1 MVVCYKEIKKDSFN
15 HMVIIMKKSLA
26 VFVAVTGLLLSACS
40 GKVTHSASK
49 NYSDYSSLEVYDGT
63 FDSFMYV
70 EEYKN
75 HLYLIL
81 DMYYD
86 KLQPYIINTGE
97 FERLISNQ
105 ADDNADTDNL
115 PAIEY
120 SQYVSDYDSLAM
132 KSNYKITQ
140 PLKDSDT
147 FTTLSKDISDF
158 QFEILFSEKEN
169 DTGAFVQRLEKPISF
184 KLLNDGKPI
193 SAIA

>member
-1 MVVCYKEIKKDSFN
+1 
-15 HMVIIMKKSLA
+15 MVIIMKKSLA
-26 VFVAVTGLLLSACS
+26 LFVAVTGLLLSACS
-40 GKVTHSASK
+40 GKVTHQASK

-70 EEYKN
+70 EDYQN

-97 FERLISNQ
+97 FERLVSNQ
-105 ADDNADTDNL
+105 ADDNADTNNL
-115 PAIEY
+115 PAIDY

-140 PLKDSDT
+140 PLKNSET
-147 FTTLSKDISDF
+147 FTSLSKDISDF
-158 QFEILFSEKEN
+158 KFEILFSEKGN
-169 DTGAFVQRLEKPISF
+169 DTGEFVQRLEKPISF
-184 KLLNDGKPI
+184 KLLHDGKTI
-193 SAIA
+193 LVS

>member
-1 MVVCYKEIKKDSFN
+1 MVVCYIEIKKDSFN

-40 GKVTHSASK
+40 GKVTHPANK

-70 EEYKN
+70 EEYQN

-97 FERLISNQ
+97 FERLLSNQ
-105 ADDNADTDNL
+105 ADDDAETDNL
-115 PAIEY
+115 PTIDY
-120 SQYVSDYDSLAM
+120 SQYVSDYDLLAM
-132 KSNYKITQ
+132 KSNYKITHA
-140 PLKDSDT
+140 LKDSDT
-147 FTTLSKDISDF
+147 FTSLSKDISDF
-158 QFEILFSEKEN
+158 KFEILFSEKGFS
-169 DTGAFVQRLEKPISF
+169 TGEFVQRLESPISF

-193 SAIA
+193 PAIA